1 MKILI
6 DTNVLIDYVTSREPY
21 TKTANAIMNQ
31 CINEQI
37 EGYIAIHSILNM
49 FYILRKVMTDTSERK
64 KQLEDLTE
72 FLDMVEID
80 SAMMLRA
87 LHNEEFT
94 DFEDC
99 IQSEC
104 AVKVQADYIVTRN
117 EKDFIHSK
125 VKVISPEKFLDVIKE
140 MA

>member
-1 MKILI
+1 
-6 DTNVLIDYVTSREPY
+6 
-21 TKTANAIMNQ
+21 MNQ

-49 FYILRKVMTDTSERK
+49 FYILRKVIPDTAERK
-64 KQLEDLTE
+64 KQLTDLTE

-80 SAMMLRA
+80 SVMMLRA
-87 LHNEEFT
+87 LHNEGFT

-104 AVKVQADYIVTRN
+104 AAKVYADYIVTRN
-117 EKDFIHSK
+117 EKDFIYST
-125 VKVISPEKFLDVIKE
+125 VKAISPEKFLDMINQ

>member
-1 MKILI
+1 MRILI

-21 TKTANAIMNQ
+21 TKTANTIMDQ

-49 FYILRKVMTDTSERK
+49 FYILRKVMTDTSERR

-72 FLDMVEID
+72 FLNMVEID

-87 LHNEEFT
+87 LHNEKFT

-99 IQSEC
+99 LQSEC
-104 AVKVQADYIVTRN
+104 ATKVHADYIVTRN
-117 EKDFIHSK
+117 EKDFIHST
-125 VKVISPEKFLDVIKE
+125 VKAISPEKFLEVIKA
-140 MA
+140 MV